1 MMNYQNNT
9 YRKDNY
15 SLIPPTESP
24 SYQGFLNTL
33 VKGNDVIL
41 LDACTVMKG
50 EPFEQLLKDLILVL
64 QRNDKQITV
73 LQSVM
78 EELRSFAASSDA
90 VKRAKAIRGLELL
103 RILQNGGVVVLR
115 GSPNTEGSGGEGII
129 KYVSKNIYDKNI
141 CVLTQSADLDTDC
154 ALFRRIRSCPMPYTV
169 TVKRISNQ
177 YGQLNSFDPV
187 GARPEATR
195 VAQTED
201 PCTKMFKIL
210 GL

>member
-9 YRKDNY
+9 YRKENC
-15 SLIPPTESP
+15 SQIPPTESP

-33 VKGNDVIL
+33 VKGNEVIL

-50 EPFEQLLKDLILVL
+50 EPFEQLLKDLILIL
-64 QRNDKQITV
+64 QRNNKQITM

-78 EELRSFAASSDA
+78 EELRSFVSSADTA
-90 VKRAKAIRGLELL
+90 KRAKATNGLELL
-103 RILQNGGVVVLR
+103 RVLQIAGLVVLR
-115 GSPNTEGSGGEGII
+115 GSPNAERSGGEGII

-141 CVLTQSADLDTDC
+141 CVLTQSGDLAADC
-154 ALFRRIRSCPMPYTV
+154 ALFSQIRSCPMPYKV

-177 YGQLNSFDPV
+177 YGQLNSFDPA
-187 GARPEATR
+187 GPRPEATR
-195 VAQTED
+195 VTGTED
-201 PCTKMFKIL
+201 SCAKMFRIL

>member
-177 YGQLNSFDPV
+177 YGQLNSFDPA
-187 GARPEATR
+187 GPRPEATR